1 MYDVSDPRSALA
13 AAPAV
18 KQAPG
23 GPFGGAE
30 YVRFY
35 AEPPQEIGPAG
46 KTWYARGQNF
56 IIAVTEPAKD
66 AVLARDAQPDEYVVL
81 IADKETLVEIT
92 TKDGT
97 ERVNGGSL
105 AFVPPGKSSL
115 RVIARGRI
123 VRMFTTRATDLA
135 AKCSNAAA
143 YATAKPHVAPHVPWP

>member
-35 AEPPQEIGPAG
+35 DDPPQENGTAG

-56 IIAVTEPAKD
+56 IIAVTDPSKD
-66 AVLARDAQPDEYVVL
+66 AVVAREAQPDEYAVLMPDPKTVV
-81 IADKETLVEIT
+81 EFT
-92 TKDGT
+92 TKDGAQ
-97 ERVNGGSL
+97 RVTGHSL
-105 AFVPPGKSSL
+105 AFV
-115 RVIARGRI
+115 
-123 VRMFTTRATDLA
+123 
-135 AKCSNAAA
+135 
-143 YATAKPHVAPHVPWP
+143 